1 MSHRVNRA
9 YWTRTHYSKDERTV
23 FSYREGLLADDR
35 FQQLVQG
42 DGLARVE
49 TLYQRAVNF
58 HEEKVVVTISLACD
72 QNEQS
77 INKAAELGF
86 YKALELVDDNYSI
99 LMDRANQIAQQ
110 GQSG

>member
-1 MSHRVNRA
+1 M
-9 YWTRTHYSKDERTV
+9 E
-23 FSYREGLLADDR
+23 DDK

-49 TLYQRAVNF
+49 TLYSRAVNF
-58 HEEKVVVTISLACD
+58 HEEKVTVTISLSCD
-72 QNEQS
+72 QNEPA

-99 LMDRANQIAQQ
+99 LMDRANETAQK
-110 GQSG
+110 G